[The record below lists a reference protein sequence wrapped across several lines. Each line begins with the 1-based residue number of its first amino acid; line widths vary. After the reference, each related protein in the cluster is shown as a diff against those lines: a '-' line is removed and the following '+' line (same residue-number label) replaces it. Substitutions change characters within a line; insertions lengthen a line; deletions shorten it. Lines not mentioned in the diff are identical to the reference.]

1 MTLYNSLDYLKS
13 VKSNIY
19 GDYSMEKLKVILH
32 LSHKHPFEGRDQLSL
47 RYMDMI
53 EAIYEED
60 WRLVI
65 GEVGLIDIPYLKR
78 LTSMSTSLS
87 YGEISVGRN
96 IKEWIKWRTDTE
108 LTLYKRINK
117 IILIREVFKNLNPF
131 WRY

>member
-1 MTLYNSLDYLKS
+1 
-13 VKSNIY
+13 
-19 GDYSMEKLKVILH
+19 
-32 LSHKHPFEGRDQLSL
+32 
-47 RYMDMI
+47 MI

-108 LTLYKRINK
+108 LTLDKRINK